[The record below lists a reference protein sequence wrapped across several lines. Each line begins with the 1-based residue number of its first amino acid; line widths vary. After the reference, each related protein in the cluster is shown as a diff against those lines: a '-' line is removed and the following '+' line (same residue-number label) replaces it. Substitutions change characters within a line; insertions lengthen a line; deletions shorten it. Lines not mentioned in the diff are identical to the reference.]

1 MALSDYI
8 ASKPQTGIHFMEKAP
23 AINTLAAVDTQ
34 MRDAQQAAQ
43 IRGRREELQTK
54 IANLEAQ
61 NDELRARRDKI
72 KANSLSDMDEDKVV
86 AMAKAKGIKDSD
98 IDAWLQARA
107 QRSVRSVSAGQQKAL
122 EEQAEAMRE
131 QNKSNDAQ
139 AIFDA
144 DAEYTRAFE
153 EAKMATDEKAAST
166 DKNVLA
172 KKNKLDTLKHQ
183 FFKNYGVKWEEYA
196 KTEDAPKSASEDD
209 SEDKA
214 PKAADGEEPS
224 AAVDVVLTE
233 EEKATLTEPERAK
246 FAERDTTNK
255 EKRAMQAK
263 AQQKIREDKEAKR
276 RREEQLKGVKADL
289 ATIGAKSGMDAAKIV
304 NGFDRSAD
312 RNDPVKRAAVAR
324 LKKFV
329 GADKDFKNWKS
340 LDTLFK

>member
-1 MALSDYI
+1 MALSDYVEGWQGVPFKLPET
-8 ASKPQTGIHFMEKAP
+8 APQAQ
-23 AINTLAAVDTQ
+23 NTLADVDSQ
-34 MRDAQQAAQ
+34 LAEAQKAAAN
-43 IRGRREELQTK
+43 RGRREQILRQ
-54 IANLEAQ
+54 IQNLENQ
-61 NDELRARRDKI
+61 NDELKNRRAEIEK
-72 KANSLSDMDEDKVV
+72 NSIADMDEDKVV
-86 AMAKAKGIKDSD
+86 AMAKAKGIKDAD
-98 IDAWLQARA
+98 IDSWLQARA
-107 QRSVRSVSAGQQKAL
+107 QRSARSVSAGQQKAM
-122 EEQAEAMRE
+122 EAQAEAMRE
-131 QNKSNDAQ
+131 QNKANDAQ

-153 EAKMATDEKAAST
+153 EARTATDEKAAST

-196 KTEDAPKSASEDD
+196 TVAEKPEG
-209 SEDKA
+209 KA
-214 PKAADGEEPS
+214 PKAADDEGS
-224 AAVDVVLTE
+224 AAAVDVVLTDE
-233 EEKATLTEPERAK
+233 EEATLTEPERAK

-263 AQQKIREDKEAKR
+263 AQMKIREDKEAKR
-276 RREEQLKGVKADL
+276 RREEQLEGVKADL

-329 GADKDFKNWKS
+329 GADKDFKSWKS

>member
-8 ASKPQTGIHFMEKAP
+8 ANKPQTGIHFTGKAP
-23 AINTLAAVDTQ
+23 AINTLAEVDTQ
-34 MRDAQQAAQ
+34 MREAQQAAQ

-107 QRSVRSVSAGQQKAL
+107 QRSARSVSAGQQKAL

-153 EAKMATDEKAAST
+153 DAKMATDEKAAST

-183 FFKNYGVKWEEYA
+183 FYKNYGIKWEEYA
-196 KTEDAPKSASEDD
+196 SVNEQPEGKTPKT
-209 SEDKA
+209 
-214 PKAADGEEPS
+214 ADGEEPS

-233 EEKATLTEPERAK
+233 EEKATLTEPELAK

-263 AQQKIREDKEAKR
+263 AQQKLREDAESKR

-289 ATIGAKSGMDAAKIV
+289 STIGARSGMDAAKIV

-324 LKKFV
+324 IKKFV
-329 GADKDFKNWKS
+329 GSDKDFKNWKS

>member
-8 ASKPQTGIHFMEKAP
+8 ASKPQTGIPFTEKAP

-54 IANLEAQ
+54 IANLKAQ

-107 QRSVRSVSAGQQKAL
+107 QRSARSVSAGQQKAL

-153 EAKMATDEKAAST
+153 DAKMATDEKAAST
-166 DKNVLA
+166 DKNVIA

-183 FFKNYGVKWEEYA
+183 FFKNYGIKWEEYA
-196 KTEDAPKSASEDD
+196 TVDEKPEG
-209 SEDKA
+209 KA
-214 PKAADGEEPS
+214 PKASDVEEPS

-233 EEKATLTEPERAK
+233 EEKSTLTEPELAK

-263 AQQKIREDKEAKR
+263 AQQKLREDAESKR

-289 ATIGAKSGMDAAKIV
+289 STIGAKSGMDAAKIV

>member
-8 ASKPQTGIHFMEKAP
+8 ASKPQTGIPFTEKAP
-23 AINTLAAVDTQ
+23 AINTLAEVDTQ

-107 QRSVRSVSAGQQKAL
+107 QRSARSVSAGQQKAL

-153 EAKMATDEKAAST
+153 DAKMATDEKAAST

-183 FFKNYGVKWEEYA
+183 FYKNYGIKWE
-196 KTEDAPKSASEDD
+196 
-209 SEDKA
+209 SEDKTVS
-214 PKAADGEEPS
+214 EV
-224 AAVDVVLTE
+224 VDVTLTTE
-233 EEKATLTEPERAK
+233 EEDALKGNKKTRDLLTK
-246 FAERDTTNK
+246 FNERDTTNK
-255 EKRAMQAK
+255 EKRSIKQTAQNVINDKAEAERQRKEQLAGIKADMSTLGIKSAGDVSKVLGNFKKSTSRNDKVKVGAFNRIMEFAK
-263 AQQKIREDKEAKR
+263 NDKEYNSYPKLG
-276 RREEQLKGVKADL
+276 ELLG
-289 ATIGAKSGMDAAKIV
+289 
-304 NGFDRSAD
+304 
-312 RNDPVKRAAVAR
+312 
-324 LKKFV
+324 KK
-329 GADKDFKNWKS
+329 
-340 LDTLFK
+340 

>member
-1 MALSDYI
+1 MALSDYVEGWQGVPFKLPET
-8 ASKPQTGIHFMEKAP
+8 SPQAQ
-23 AINTLAAVDTQ
+23 NTLADVDSQ
-34 MRDAQQAAQ
+34 LAEAQKAAAN
-43 IRGRREELQTK
+43 RGRREQILRQ
-54 IANLEAQ
+54 IQNLENQ
-61 NDELRARRDKI
+61 NNELKNRRAEIEK
-72 KANSLSDMDEDKVV
+72 NSIADMDEDKVV
-86 AMAKAKGIKDSD
+86 AMAKAKGIKDED
-98 IDAWLQARA
+98 IDTWLQARA
-107 QRSVRSVSAGQQKAL
+107 QRSARSVSTGQQKAM
-122 EEQAEAMRE
+122 EAQAEAMRE
-131 QNKSNDAQ
+131 QNKMNDAQ

-153 EAKMATDEKAAST
+153 EASTATDEKAAST

-183 FFKNYGVKWEEYA
+183 FFKNYGIKWEEYSSVD
-196 KTEDAPKSASEDD
+196 EQPEG
-209 SEDKA
+209 KA

-233 EEKATLTEPERAK
+233 EEKATLSEPELAK

-263 AQQKIREDKEAKR
+263 AQQKLREDAESKR

-289 ATIGAKSGMDAAKIV
+289 STIGAKSGMDAAKIV

-329 GADKDFKNWKS
+329 GSDKDFKNWKS

>member
-8 ASKPQTGIHFMEKAP
+8 ANKPQTGIPFTEKAP
-23 AINTLAAVDTQ
+23 AINTLAEVDTQ

-54 IANLEAQ
+54 IANLKAQ

-72 KANSLSDMDEDKVV
+72 KANSLSGMDEDKVV

-107 QRSVRSVSAGQQKAL
+107 QRSARSVSAGQQKAL
-122 EEQAEAMRE
+122 EAQAEAMRE

-153 EAKMATDEKAAST
+153 DAKMATDEKAAST

-183 FFKNYGVKWEEYA
+183 FFKNYGIKWEEYSSVD
-196 KTEDAPKSASEDD
+196 EQPEG
-209 SEDKA
+209 KA
-214 PKAADGEEPS
+214 PKAADGEDPS

-233 EEKATLTEPERAK
+233 EEKATLSEPELAK

-263 AQQKIREDKEAKR
+263 AQQKLREDAESKR

-289 ATIGAKSGMDAAKIV
+289 STIGAKSGMDAAKIV

-329 GADKDFKNWKS
+329 GSDKDFKNWKS

>member
-8 ASKPQTGIHFMEKAP
+8 ANKPQTGIPFTEKAP
-23 AINTLAAVDTQ
+23 AINTLAEVDTQ

-43 IRGRREELQTK
+43 IRGRREELQNK
-54 IANLEAQ
+54 IANLKAQ

-107 QRSVRSVSAGQQKAL
+107 QRSARSVSAGQQKAL
-122 EEQAEAMRE
+122 EDQAEAMRE

-183 FFKNYGVKWEEYA
+183 FFKNYGIKWEKYA
-196 KTEDAPKSASEDD
+196 SVDEQTEG
-209 SEDKA
+209 KA

-255 EKRAMQAK
+255 EKREMQAK
-263 AQQKIREDKEAKR
+263 AQQKIREKGEADKARQKKLAAIKADMATLGIKSAGDVSKVLGNFKNSTSRNDKVKVGAFNRIMEFAKNDKEYNSYPKLG
-276 RREEQLKGVKADL
+276 ELLG
-289 ATIGAKSGMDAAKIV
+289 
-304 NGFDRSAD
+304 
-312 RNDPVKRAAVAR
+312 
-324 LKKFV
+324 KK
-329 GADKDFKNWKS
+329 
-340 LDTLFK
+340 

>member
-8 ASKPQTGIHFMEKAP
+8 ASKPQTGIPFTEKAP
-23 AINTLAAVDTQ
+23 AINTLAEVDSQ

-107 QRSVRSVSAGQQKAL
+107 QRSARSVSAGQQKAL
-122 EEQAEAMRE
+122 EAQAEAMRE
-131 QNKSNDAQ
+131 QNKSNAAQ

-153 EAKMATDEKAAST
+153 DAKMATDEKAAST

-183 FFKNYGVKWEEYA
+183 FFKNYGIKWEEYSSVDEQPEG
-196 KTEDAPKSASEDD
+196 KAS
-209 SEDKA
+209 
-214 PKAADGEEPS
+214 KAADGEDTS
-224 AAVDVVLTE
+224 AVVDVVLTE
-233 EEKATLTEPERAK
+233 EEKATLTEPELAK

-263 AQQKIREDKEAKR
+263 AQQKLREDAESKR

-289 ATIGAKSGMDAAKIV
+289 STIGAKSGMDAAKIV

-329 GADKDFKNWKS
+329 GSDKDFKNWKS

>member
-8 ASKPQTGIHFMEKAP
+8 ASKPQTGIPFTEKAP
-23 AINTLAAVDTQ
+23 AINTLAEVDTQ

-107 QRSVRSVSAGQQKAL
+107 QRSARSVSAGQQKAL

-153 EAKMATDEKAAST
+153 DAKMATDEKAAST

-183 FFKNYGVKWEEYA
+183 FFKNYGIKWEEYA
-196 KTEDAPKSASEDD
+196 TVDEKPEG
-209 SEDKA
+209 KA
-214 PKAADGEEPS
+214 PKASDGEEPS

-263 AQQKIREDKEAKR
+263 AQQKLREDAESKR

-289 ATIGAKSGMDAAKIV
+289 STIGAKSGMDAAKIV

>member
-8 ASKPQTGIHFMEKAP
+8 ASKPQTGIHFTEKAP
-23 AINTLAAVDTQ
+23 AINTLAEVDTQ

-86 AMAKAKGIKDSD
+86 AMAKAKGIKNDD
-98 IDAWLQARA
+98 IEAWLRGRTARTN
-107 QRSVRSVSAGQQKAL
+107 REISLGQK
-122 EEQAEAMRE
+122 EELGKQAEAE
-131 QNKSNDAQ
+131 AKKATAIEKANKEARKQ
-139 AIFDA
+139 AILEA
-144 DAEYTRAFE
+144 RKAYETANKPVEPEEYESKVSELDSLEFTFNNLKSSYE
-153 EAKMATDEKAAST
+153 EDYKEKLDFTLTPRKVQATPPAGAPKT
-166 DKNVLA
+166 DKIPPIPADVEL
-172 KKNKLDTLKHQ
+172 
-183 FFKNYGVKWEEYA
+183 
-196 KTEDAPKSASEDD
+196 TEDQRREWNKPTTTKDQRDKIVAQIR
-209 SEDKA
+209 DKA
-214 PKAADGEEPS
+214 NAEADKKEK
-224 AAVDVVLTE
+224 
-233 EEKATLTEPERAK
+233 EEKAR
-246 FAERDTTNK
+246 NK
-255 EKRAMQAK
+255 ELLG
-263 AQQKIREDKEAKR
+263 I
-276 RREEQLKGVKADL
+276 KADL
-289 ATIGAKSGMDAAKIV
+289 STIGAKSGMDAAKIV

>member
-8 ASKPQTGIHFMEKAP
+8 ANKPQTGIHFTEKAP
-23 AINTLAAVDTQ
+23 AINTLAEVDTQ

-107 QRSVRSVSAGQQKAL
+107 QRSARSVSAGQQKAL
-122 EEQAEAMRE
+122 EEQAEAIRE

-153 EAKMATDEKAAST
+153 DAKMATDEKAAST

-183 FFKNYGVKWEEYA
+183 FFKNYGIKWEEYA
-196 KTEDAPKSASEDD
+196 TVTERQEG
-209 SEDKA
+209 KA

-224 AAVDVVLTE
+224 SAVDVVLTE
-233 EEKATLTEPERAK
+233 EEKSTLTEPERAK

-263 AQQKIREDKEAKR
+263 AQQKLREDAESKR

-289 ATIGAKSGMDAAKIV
+289 STIGAKSGMDAAKIV

>member
-1 MALSDYI
+1 MALSDYVEI
-8 ASKPQTGIHFMEKAP
+8 RQGVQYKMPETAPQAQ
-23 AINTLAAVDTQ
+23 NTLADVDSQ
-34 MRDAQQAAQ
+34 LAEAKKAAAN
-43 IRGRREELQTK
+43 RGRREQILRQ
-54 IANLEAQ
+54 IQNLENQ
-61 NDELRARRDKI
+61 NNELKNRRSEIEK
-72 KANSLSDMDEDKVV
+72 NSIADMDEDKVV
-86 AMAKAKGIKDSD
+86 ALAKAKGIKDAD
-98 IDAWLQARA
+98 IDSWLQARA
-107 QRSVRSVSAGQQKAL
+107 QRSARSVSEGQKKAM
-122 EEQAEAMRE
+122 EAQADAMRE
-131 QNKSNDAQ
+131 QNKANDVQ

-183 FFKNYGVKWEEYA
+183 FFKNYGIKWEEYA
-196 KTEDAPKSASEDD
+196 TGAKQT
-209 SEDKA
+209 EDKA
-214 PKAADGEEPS
+214 SKAADGEEPS
-224 AAVDVVLTE
+224 ASVDVVLTE

-263 AQQKIREDKEAKR
+263 AQQKLREDAEAKR

-289 ATIGAKSGMDAAKIV
+289 STIGAKSGMDAAKIV

-312 RNDPVKRAAVAR
+312 RNDPVKRAAIAR

-329 GADKDFKNWKS
+329 GSDKDFKSWKS
-340 LDTLFK
+340 LDNLLK

>member
-8 ASKPQTGIHFMEKAP
+8 TEKTEEKVAIPFASPAMADQSANALTMADIQMATAEK
-23 AINTLAAVDTQ
+23 
-34 MRDAQQAAQ
+34 MAQNRARA
-43 IRGRREELQTK
+43 EELKKK
-54 IANLEAQ
+54 IANLQAQ

-107 QRSVRSVSAGQQKAL
+107 QRSARSVSAGQQKAL

-153 EAKMATDEKAAST
+153 DAKMATDEKAAST

-183 FFKNYGVKWEEYA
+183 FFKNYGIKWEEYA
-196 KTEDAPKSASEDD
+196 SVAEQHEGNTPNV
-209 SEDKA
+209 
-214 PKAADGEEPS
+214 ADGDEPS

-233 EEKATLTEPERAK
+233 EEKATLTEPELAK

-263 AQQKIREDKEAKR
+263 AQQKLREKGEADKARQKKLAAIKADMATLGIKSAGDVSKVLGNFKKSTSRNDKVKVGAFNRIMEFAKKDKEYNSYPKLG
-276 RREEQLKGVKADL
+276 ELLG
-289 ATIGAKSGMDAAKIV
+289 
-304 NGFDRSAD
+304 
-312 RNDPVKRAAVAR
+312 
-324 LKKFV
+324 KK
-329 GADKDFKNWKS
+329 
-340 LDTLFK
+340 

>member
-8 ASKPQTGIHFMEKAP
+8 ASKPQTGIPFTEKAP
-23 AINTLAAVDTQ
+23 DINTLAAVDTQ

-107 QRSVRSVSAGQQKAL
+107 QRSARSVSAGQQKAL

-153 EAKMATDEKAAST
+153 DAKMATDEKAAST

-183 FFKNYGVKWEEYA
+183 FYKNYGIKWEEYA
-196 KTEDAPKSASEDD
+196 SVTEQPEGKAPKS
-209 SEDKA
+209 
-214 PKAADGEEPS
+214 ADGEEPS

-233 EEKATLTEPERAK
+233 EEKSTLTEPELAK

-263 AQQKIREDKEAKR
+263 AQQKLREDAESKR
-276 RREEQLKGVKADL
+276 RREEQLKGIKADL
-289 ATIGAKSGMDAAKIV
+289 STIGAKSGMDAAKIV

>member
-8 ASKPQTGIHFMEKAP
+8 ANKPQTGIPFTEKAP
-23 AINTLAAVDTQ
+23 AINTLAEVDTQ

-54 IANLEAQ
+54 IANLKAQ

-72 KANSLSDMDEDKVV
+72 KANSLSGMDEDKVV

-107 QRSVRSVSAGQQKAL
+107 QRNARSVSAGQQKAL
-122 EEQAEAMRE
+122 EAQAEAMRE

-153 EAKMATDEKAAST
+153 EASTATDEKAAST

-183 FFKNYGVKWEEYA
+183 FFKNYGIKWEKYA
-196 KTEDAPKSASEDD
+196 SVDEQPEG
-209 SEDKA
+209 KA

-233 EEKATLTEPERAK
+233 EEKATLSEPELAK

-263 AQQKIREDKEAKR
+263 AQQKLREDAESKR

-289 ATIGAKSGMDAAKIV
+289 STIGAKSGMDAAKIV

-329 GADKDFKNWKS
+329 GSDKDFKNWKS

>member
-8 ASKPQTGIHFMEKAP
+8 AIKPQTGVPFTEKAP
-23 AINTLAAVDTQ
+23 AINTLAEVDTQ

-72 KANSLSDMDEDKVV
+72 KANSLSGMDEDKVV

-107 QRSVRSVSAGQQKAL
+107 QRSARSVSAGQQKAL
-122 EEQAEAMRE
+122 EAQAEAMRE

-153 EAKMATDEKAAST
+153 DAKMATDEKAAST

-183 FFKNYGVKWEEYA
+183 FYKNYGIKWEEYA
-196 KTEDAPKSASEDD
+196 TVDEQPEGKT
-209 SEDKA
+209 
-214 PKAADGEEPS
+214 PKAADGEEPA

-263 AQQKIREDKEAKR
+263 AQQKLREDAESKR

-289 ATIGAKSGMDAAKIV
+289 STIGAKSGMDAAKIV

>member
-8 ASKPQTGIHFMEKAP
+8 ASKPQTGIPFTEKAP

-43 IRGRREELQTK
+43 IRGRREELQNK
-54 IANLEAQ
+54 IANLKAQ

-98 IDAWLQARA
+98 IKAWLQARA
-107 QRSVRSVSAGQQKAL
+107 QRSARSVSAGQQKAL

-183 FFKNYGVKWEEYA
+183 FFKNYGIKWEEF
-196 KTEDAPKSASEDD
+196 SAEQP
-209 SEDKA
+209 EHET

-224 AAVDVVLTE
+224 ASVDVVLTE
-233 EEKATLTEPERAK
+233 EEKATLTEPELAK

-263 AQQKIREDKEAKR
+263 AQQKIRENDEADKARQKKLAAIKADMATLGIKSAGDVSKVLGNFKKSTSRNDKVKVGAFNRIMEFAKNDKEYNSYPKLG
-276 RREEQLKGVKADL
+276 ELLG
-289 ATIGAKSGMDAAKIV
+289 
-304 NGFDRSAD
+304 
-312 RNDPVKRAAVAR
+312 
-324 LKKFV
+324 KK
-329 GADKDFKNWKS
+329 
-340 LDTLFK
+340 

>member
-8 ASKPQTGIHFMEKAP
+8 ASKPQTGIPFMEKAP
-23 AINTLAAVDTQ
+23 AINTLAEVDTQ

-107 QRSVRSVSAGQQKAL
+107 QRSARSVSAGQQKAL

-153 EAKMATDEKAAST
+153 DSKMATDEKAAST

-183 FFKNYGVKWEEYA
+183 FFKNYGIKWEEYA
-196 KTEDAPKSASEDD
+196 SVNEQPEG
-209 SEDKA
+209 KA
-214 PKAADGEEPS
+214 PKASDGEEPS

-233 EEKATLTEPERAK
+233 EEKSTLTEPELAK

-263 AQQKIREDKEAKR
+263 AQQKLREDAESKR

-289 ATIGAKSGMDAAKIV
+289 STIGAKSGMDAAKIV